1 MSRRALRCRAGSV
14 KTGPPLPRLKNK
26 KRNQKSVKFSFCFS
40 NNAARCK
47 TLHLNGG
54 GKYEK
59 VTSLFEFKVI
69 LNQVLFQFGAIFGCK
84 NLAALFFETNELV

>member
-1 MSRRALRCRAGSV
+1 M
-14 KTGPPLPRLKNK
+14 
-26 KRNQKSVKFSFCFS
+26 
-40 NNAARCK
+40 
-47 TLHLNGG
+47 GG

-69 LNQVLFQFGAIFGCK
+69 LNQVFQFGAIFGCK